1 MRKAMLALAGALL
14 VSLTAAA
21 CGGSGSASATQPT
34 GGDAITAPAATRLP
48 VDAKPFP
55 IDPSEFT
62 TEIDNPYWPIRPGSH
77 WVYREVEDGEAHR
90 DDVTVTDRT
99 KTLGGIEARVVHDR
113 VSKDGETLENTDD
126 YYAQD
131 SAGNLWYLGENTA
144 EYENGKLKTTEGTWA
159 YGTDGAQPG
168 VIVPAHP
175 KQGMKYRE
183 EYYKGHAE
191 DGASIISTDALAKVP
206 YGRFENGVQTR
217 NFSAIEP
224 DVIEE
229 KIYAQGVGVVLEIT
243 VSGGSDRDELLSYSE
258 G

>member
-1 MRKAMLALAGALL
+1 MIRSLALALAVLAL
-14 VSLTAAA
+14 SA
-21 CGGSGSASATQPT
+21 CGGSGSKSSSPPSLPQGTKAVKL
-34 GGDAITAPAATRLP
+34 DPA
-48 VDAKPFP
+48 D
-55 IDPSEFT
+55 FT

-191 DGASIISTDALAKVP
+191 DAAEILNVGSQVQVP
-206 YGRFENGVQTR
+206 YGRFRGALFTR
-217 NFSAIEP
+217 NYSAIEP
-224 DVIEE
+224 TVEE
-229 KIYAQGVGVVLEIT
+229 MKFYAKGVGPVMELI
-243 VSGGSDRDELLSYSE
+243 VSGGSGRTDLLSYTK
-258 G
+258 